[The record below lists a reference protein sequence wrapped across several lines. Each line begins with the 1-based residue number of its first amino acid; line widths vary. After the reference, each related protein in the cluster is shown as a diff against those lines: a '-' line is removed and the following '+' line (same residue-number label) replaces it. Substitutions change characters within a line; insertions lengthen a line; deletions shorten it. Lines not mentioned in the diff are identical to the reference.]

1 MVFFRHLTEW
11 IFIFLDSEALNFR
24 KLSKNP
30 LSNFSEAGLAKLIF
44 TSEAGQRPASLKLE
58 KVIFFQKMLS
68 KTFSFKII
76 DLNLFLTFFSSLR
89 ASVANMVHVY
99 TS

>member
-1 MVFFRHLTEW
+1 MVW

-30 LSNFSEAGLAKLIF
+30 LSNF
-44 TSEAGQRPASLKLE
+44 SEAGQRPASLKLE

-76 DLNLFLTFFSSLR
+76 DLNLFLTFFSSLQ
-89 ASVANMVHVY
+89 ASVANMAHVY

>member
-11 IFIFLDSEALNFR
+11 IFIFLYSKALNLR

-30 LSNFSEAGLAKLIF
+30 FSNF
-44 TSEAGQRPASLKLE
+44 SEAGQRPASLKLE

-76 DLNLFLTFFSSLR
+76 DLNLFLTFFSTLQ
-89 ASVANMVHVY
+89 ASVTNMVHVY
-99 TS
+99 T

>member
-11 IFIFLDSEALNFR
+11 IFIFLYSKALNLR

-30 LSNFSEAGLAKLIF
+30 FSNFSEAGLW
-44 TSEAGQRPASLKLE
+44 PASLKLE

-76 DLNLFLTFFSSLR
+76 DLNLFLTFFSTLQ
-89 ASVANMVHVY
+89 ASVTNMVHVY

>member
-30 LSNFSEAGLAKLIF
+30 LSNFSEAGLAEIRKSDIF
-44 TSEAGQRPASLKLE
+44 SKNAFKNFL
-58 KVIFFQKMLS
+58 FQ
-68 KTFSFKII
+68 
-76 DLNLFLTFFSSLR
+76 N
-89 ASVANMVHVY
+89 Y
-99 TS
+99 

>member
-30 LSNFSEAGLAKLIF
+30 LSNFSEAGLAEIRKSDIF
-44 TSEAGQRPASLKLE
+44 SKNAFKNF
-58 KVIFFQKMLS
+58 FFQ
-68 KTFSFKII
+68 
-76 DLNLFLTFFSSLR
+76 N
-89 ASVANMVHVY
+89 Y
-99 TS
+99 

>member
-1 MVFFRHLTEW
+1 MSARPAS
-11 IFIFLDSEALNFR
+11 DR
-24 KLSKNP
+24 P
-30 LSNFSEAGLAKLIF
+30 EAGLAELIF
-44 TSEAGQRPASLKLE
+44 ASEAGQGPASLKLE

-68 KTFSFKII
+68 KTFCFKII

-89 ASVANMVHVY
+89 ASMANMVHVH

>member
-11 IFIFLDSEALNFR
+11 IFIFLYSKTLNLR

-30 LSNFSEAGLAKLIF
+30 FSNFSEAGLAKEIF
-44 TSEAGQRPASLKLE
+44 ASKAGLRPASLKLE

-76 DLNLFLTFFSSLR
+76 DLNLF
-89 ASVANMVHVY
+89 
-99 TS
+99 